1 MEFKIE
7 VNELQSIFAKLALVS
22 KPNDEDIG
30 SMVVAEAND
39 GGLSFKSSVGRL
51 TLIISAEKCEIIS
64 KGNFLFRLT
73 DLKAY
78 VQKFVPF
85 VGDYGTKDFH
95 FIEQDNE
102 CVLKSVTYFPSQKPS
117 HRKLKV
123 PIFHLDFPPTKH
135 FEDPLLIVNST
146 ILKKGLNRVLHCIN
160 PGEVRRAMTG
170 VSITVMTDKII
181 FAGTNGVK
189 LAEFSLP
196 INADIDNKS
205 YLFTYGLASAMRSIL
220 DDDAQVFMKFEG
232 DRALIRSNN
241 VYLIGSIM
249 LGEKFPDYK
258 ALFNLEKTVTVPR
271 LDFYDS
277 VHTVM
282 DVLDPEDNHR
292 LSITFSGNDML
303 LKNDKSECAQ
313 TFDASFDTLDV
324 DVNGMF
330 LDALLTNIVG
340 DNLEIHFKEGNNYI
354 VLKSVENPDHTALI
368 TTVKRR

>member
-7 VNELQSIFAKLALVS
+7 VSELQSILAKLAIVS
-22 KPNDEDIG
+22 KPSDEDMG
-30 SMVVAEAND
+30 SMIVVEGND
-39 GGLSFKSSVGRL
+39 AGLSFKSAVGRL
-51 TLIISAEKCEIIS
+51 TLIISAEKFEMIS
-64 KGNFLFRLT
+64 KGIFLFRLT

-78 VQKFVPF
+78 AQKFVSF

-95 FIEQDNE
+95 FIEGDSD
-102 CVLKSVTYFPSQKPS
+102 CLVKSVTYFPSEKPS
-117 HRKLKV
+117 YRKLKL
-123 PIFHLDFPPTKH
+123 PIFHLDFPAIKP
-135 FEDPLLIVNST
+135 FDDPLLIINSS

-170 VSITVMTDKII
+170 ANITIMTDKII

-205 YLFTYGLASAMRSIL
+205 YLFTYGLAAAMRSVL

-232 DRALIRSNN
+232 DRAFIRSNN
-241 VYLIGSIM
+241 IYLIGPIL

-258 ALFNLEKTVTVPR
+258 ALFKLEKTIKVPR

-277 VHTVM
+277 IHTVM

-303 LKNDKSECAQ
+303 LKNDKSECKQ
-313 TFDASFDTLDV
+313 TFDNSFDTLDI
-324 DVNGMF
+324 DVNGLF
-330 LDALLTNIVG
+330 LDALLTNILG
-340 DNLEIHFKEGNNYI
+340 DNLEIYFKEGNNYI
-354 VLKSVENPDHTALI
+354 VFKSIENPDHTALI

>member
-7 VNELQSIFAKLALVS
+7 VNELQNILAKLAVVIR
-22 KPNDEDIG
+22 PNDEDMG
-30 SMVVAEAND
+30 SMVIVE
-39 GGLSFKSSVGRL
+39 GTEGLVFKSVSGRM
-51 TLIISAEKCEIIS
+51 TLAISAEKFEMIS
-64 KGNFLFRLT
+64 KGSFLFRLT

-78 VQKFVPF
+78 AQKFVPF

-95 FIEQDNE
+95 FVVSDSDCTI
-102 CVLKSVTYFPSQKPS
+102 KSVTQFPSQKPS
-117 HRKLKV
+117 YRKLKI
-123 PIFHLDFPPTKH
+123 PIFHLDFPSTKH
-135 FEDPLLIVNST
+135 FEDPLLIVNSS

-170 VSITVMTDKII
+170 ANITIMTDKIV

-205 YLFTYGLASAMRSIL
+205 YLFTYGLASAMRSVL

-232 DRALIRSNN
+232 DRAFIRSNN
-241 VYLIGSIM
+241 IYLIGPI
-249 LGEKFPDYK
+249 LIGEKFPDYK
-258 ALFNLEKTVTVPR
+258 ALFQLEKTVKIPR

-292 LSITFSGNDML
+292 LSVTFQGNDML
-303 LKNDKSECAQ
+303 LKNDKSECKQ
-313 TFDASFDTLDV
+313 TFDTSFDNLDV
-324 DVNGMF
+324 DVNGVF
-330 LDALLTNIVG
+330 LDALLTNILG
-340 DNLEIHFKEGNNYI
+340 DNLEIYFKEGNNYI

>member
-1 MEFKIE
+1 
-7 VNELQSIFAKLALVS
+7 
-22 KPNDEDIG
+22 
-30 SMVVAEAND
+30 
-39 GGLSFKSSVGRL
+39 
-51 TLIISAEKCEIIS
+51 
-64 KGNFLFRLT
+64 
-73 DLKAY
+73 
-78 VQKFVPF
+78 
-85 VGDYGTKDFH
+85 
-95 FIEQDNE
+95 
-102 CVLKSVTYFPSQKPS
+102 
-117 HRKLKV
+117 
-123 PIFHLDFPPTKH
+123 
-135 FEDPLLIVNST
+135 
-146 ILKKGLNRVLHCIN
+146 
-160 PGEVRRAMTG
+160 MTG
-170 VSITVMTDKII
+170 VSITVMTDKIV

-303 LKNDKSECAQ
+303 LKNDKSECTQ

-330 LDALLTNIVG
+330 LDSLLTNIVG

-354 VLKSVENPDHTALI
+354 VFKSVENPDHTALI